1 MADTDLLDEI
11 DDLKEEVD
19 NLKTELQQVMDD
31 RDLQID
37 NMRGQLEKIK
47 AQTEAEWK
55 KRLKEAD
62 REARE
67 RAAVM
72 NLELDMMRQAFSGD
86 TGGWEK
92 IETATQEYYQNSE
105 TGEVRQDEP
114 EVLFVARFTV
124 AKLPWPKSPS
134 SL

>member
-19 NLKTELQQVMDD
+19 NLKTELQQVLDD
-31 RDLQID
+31 RDVQID

-47 AQTEAEWK
+47 TQTETEWK

-72 NLELDMMRQAFSGD
+72 NLELDLMRQAFSGD
-86 TGGWEK
+86 TGGWTK
-92 IETATQEYYQNSE
+92 
-105 TGEVRQDEP
+105 V
-114 EVLFVARFTV
+114 
-124 AKLPWPKSPS
+124 
-134 SL
+134 